1 MQNYEYAPHPGRI
14 ISRRYF
20 RFHSKNVKILLF
32 KKGKSRMAFKPYGKA
47 AKHVS
52 QEDIYIDQRTV
63 LRYMFVSSPSHSY
76 RSGTDIG
83 GGCG

>member
-1 MQNYEYAPHPGRI
+1 
-14 ISRRYF
+14 
-20 RFHSKNVKILLF
+20 
-32 KKGKSRMAFKPYGKA
+32 MAFKPYGKA